1 MGKLWGQL
9 VTAPLFWA
17 RFGPH
22 LIGKVDLREELPVH
36 GDSILIDRYKV
47 GRVQGQL
54 WDRLREVS
62 S

>member
-1 MGKLWGQL
+1 M
-9 VTAPLFWA
+9 TAPLFWA
-17 RFGPH
+17 RIGPH
-22 LIGKVDLREELPVH
+22 LEGKVDLREELPAH

>member
-1 MGKLWGQL
+1 

-22 LIGKVDLREELPVH
+22 LIGKVDLREELPAQ
-36 GDSILIDRYKV
+36 GDSIMFDRHKV

-54 WDRLREVS
+54 WSRVAEVTS
-62 S
+62 